1 MTLILSVIRYLRRAF
16 GWPKKR
22 FSSATKDLT
31 LGRICHMKEGNAQKT
46 MAPGNQSET
55 DVATIVARE
64 LQAELKSRLEK
75 LFADPNTPKSFFE
88 NFEEQ

>member
-1 MTLILSVIRYLRRAF
+1 MT
-16 GWPKKR
+16 
-22 FSSATKDLT
+22 
-31 LGRICHMKEGNAQKT
+31 EGNAHKT
-46 MAPGNQSET
+46 MLPENQSET

-88 NFEEQ
+88 NFEE